1 MRPLDWIVMAAYGAA
16 ILGIGV
22 HFARRQ
28 RDAADYFLGKQDLPW
43 WAVML
48 SIVATETSA
57 LTVISVPGIAAR
69 GDLTFLQLPF
79 GYLLGRIGVALWLLP
94 GYFTGRQ
101 ETAYTRLEARFGAP
115 TRRLASGV
123 FLSIRALGDSVRVFA
138 TAIPLAIVTHW
149 GLATSVLV
157 VVCVTLAYTW
167 GGGLKAVVWVDL
179 LQLCVYLFGAVAT
192 LWAAAGLAGGFGHA
206 LARAGALHKLRVV
219 SFHLSLTEPYTLL
232 GGLIG
237 GAMLSAASHGTDH
250 LMVQRLLATRSLTD
264 ARRAIVGSGVVVIAQ
279 FAVFLLVGTL
289 LWAAGAD
296 PGTGTGDAIY
306 PLFMVNAL
314 PPGVAGLAV
323 AGLLAAAMSTV
334 SSSLNSLAS
343 ASTHD
348 FYAPLTGRHQPEH
361 LLRIGRWLTLGWA
374 AVLTGGALA
383 FGGNS
388 QPVVVVALSIASIT
402 YGGLLGTYIMSASP
416 RVRQRD
422 VIRAILAGTAVMI
435 VVVLIKPGPLA
446 RLAWP
451 WYVPLGTVITLA
463 VGYGSSVIGSRL
475 SVSPPAVTE
484 NRKPKTDDSRSQGS
498 GTQ

>member
-1 MRPLDWIVMAAYGAA
+1 VQPLDWLVMAAYGVA

-22 HFARRQ
+22 YFARRQ
-28 RDAADYFLGKQDLPW
+28 RDAADYFLGQHDLPW

-79 GYLLGRIGVALWLLP
+79 GYLLGRVGVALWLLP

-115 TRRLASGV
+115 TRRLASAV
-123 FLSIRALGDSVRVFA
+123 FLAIRALGDSVRVFA

-149 GLATSVLV
+149 SLATSVLV
-157 VVCVTLAYTW
+157 VICVTLAYTW
-167 GGGLKAVVWVDL
+167 AGGLKAVVWVDL
-179 LQLCVYLFGAVAT
+179 LQLGVYLFGAAAT
-192 LWAAAGLAGGFGHA
+192 LWAAARLTGGLGPA
-206 LARAGALHKLRVV
+206 LARASTLHKLRVLDW
-219 SFHLSLTEPYTLL
+219 HLSLTVPYTLL

-250 LMVQRLLATRSLTD
+250 LMVQRLLATRSLRD

-296 PGTGTGDAIY
+296 PGTGSGDAIY
-306 PLFMVNAL
+306 PRFMVNAL

-348 FYAPLTGRHQPEH
+348 FYAPLTGRRQPEH
-361 LLRIGRWLTLGWA
+361 LLRVGRWLTLGWA
-374 AVLTGGALA
+374 AVLMAGALA
-383 FGGNS
+383 FGGNN

-402 YGGLLGTYIMSASP
+402 YGGLLGTYMMSGSA
-416 RVRQRD
+416 RVRQPD
-422 VIRAILAGTAVMI
+422 VMRAIIVATALMV

-446 RLAWP
+446 QLAWP
-451 WYVPLGTVITLA
+451 WYVPLGTLVTLA
-463 VGYGSSVIGSRL
+463 VGYTSAALHREPEVAGETRGI
-475 SVSPPAVTE
+475 T
-484 NRKPKTDDSRSQGS
+484 
-498 GTQ
+498 